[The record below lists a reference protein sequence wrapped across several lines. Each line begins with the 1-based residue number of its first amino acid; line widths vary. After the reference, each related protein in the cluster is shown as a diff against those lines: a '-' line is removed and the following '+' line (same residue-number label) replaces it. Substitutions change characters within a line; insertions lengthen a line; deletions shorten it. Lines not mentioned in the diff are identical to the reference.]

1 MLKRDVVPLP
11 QYLFPAHEWRLVETA
26 HSDRYLARAE
36 SIFALSNGYLGV
48 RGTFEEGR
56 PAGTPGTF
64 VNGLHETWPIE
75 YAEPAY
81 GLARTGQ
88 TMVSAPDATQ
98 LCLYV
103 DDEPLFLPTARMP
116 EYRRSLDM
124 RDGVLTRE
132 LLWATDFGKQVRIS
146 SARLVSLEERH
157 LVAMQYIVTSLANDA
172 SVAIASRLVNRH
184 KAQQMQDRDVRDP
197 RAAKLILR
205 SPLVQ
210 ALARHDRERLL
221 VGYHTINS
229 GMTLGVGVDHVIE
242 TASPMHT
249 EICSSDDGSE
259 LLITVDAKAGVPIV
273 ITKYA
278 AYHSSREVPPEELV
292 GRCERTLTRAVASG
306 FDRLVAKQRQQLDRF
321 WDRADVRVETDLEG
335 TRTQQAI
342 RWNLYQVA
350 QATWCSQ
357 GSGVP
362 ARGLT
367 GLAYD
372 GHYFWDSEIWVMPF
386 LSHTQPR
393 MARNLLRFRHGML
406 PRARIRARELS
417 QRGALYSWRTIN
429 GDEASAN
436 YQAGTAQYHINA
448 DVAFALVHYVD
459 VRDDKDFLAQVG
471 VEMLVETARL
481 WEDLGF
487 YGRDGMF
494 HIHGVTG
501 PDEYTTVVNDNTY
514 TNLMAREN
522 LRTAAQSVRW
532 LQSERPDEYLALA
545 ESLNLEPAEIDAWEA
560 AASSM
565 HIPYD
570 EERGIHPQDD
580 AFLDR
585 EVWDVANTPPEQ
597 FPLLLHH
604 HPLVIYRF
612 QVIKQADIV
621 LAMFLLGS
629 DFTEDQKRRNFD
641 YYDDLTTGD
650 SSLSAC
656 IQSIIA
662 TEVGRHEQAYEYFRH
677 GLWMDL
683 ADAAGNAADGVHIAS
698 AAGVWLSLV
707 YGFGGLRDS
716 GGGLSFSPHLPEQ
729 WTSLEFSVRFQDRQ
743 VRVQLT
749 PDEERFLIV
758 EGEPLEVRIHGVST
772 VLKPGE
778 KVVVHPAP
786 HRLAFEEGRRDG
798 LEVGATV

>member
-1 MLKRDVVPLP
+1 MLKRDVVSLP
-11 QYLFPAHEWRLVETA
+11 EHRFPADEWRIIETA
-26 HSDRYLARAE
+26 YSDRYLARAE
-36 SIFALSNGYLGV
+36 SLFVLSNGYLGV
-48 RGTFEEGR
+48 RGTFDERR
-56 PAGTPGTF
+56 PAVTPGTF
-64 VNGLHETWPIE
+64 VNGLHETWPIT

-81 GLARTGQ
+81 GLAHTGQ
-88 TMVSAPDATQ
+88 TMVSAPDATP

-103 DDEPLFLPTARMP
+103 DDEPLLLPMARLP
-116 EYRRSLDM
+116 EYRRWLDM

-132 LLWATDFGKQVRIS
+132 LEWATDSGKRVRVD

-157 LVAMQYIVTSLANDA
+157 LVAMRYVVTPLDHDA
-172 SVAIASRLVNRH
+172 SVAISSQLVNRQN
-184 KAQQMQDRDVRDP
+184 AQRAHAGDFQDP
-197 RAAKLILR
+197 RSAKVLLH
-205 SPLVQ
+205 SPLIE
-210 ALARHDRERLL
+210 ARKRHHGERLV
-221 VGYHTINS
+221 VGYHTTNS
-229 GMTLGVGVDHVIE
+229 GMTLGVGIDHVIE
-242 TASPMHT
+242 TASPMRT
-249 EICSSDDGSE
+249 EMCSSGDGPE
-259 LLITVDAKAGVPIV
+259 LLVTIDAQAGVPIV
-273 ITKYA
+273 VTKYA
-278 AYHSSREVPPEELV
+278 AYHTSREVPPDELV
-292 GRCERTLTRAVASG
+292 ARCERTLNRAVANG
-306 FDRLVAKQRQQLDRF
+306 FDRLVAKQREQLDRF
-321 WDRADVRVETDLEG
+321 WDRADVRVETDHEG

-372 GHYFWDSEIWVMPF
+372 GHYFWDSEIWVLPF

-393 MARNLLRFRHGML
+393 MARNLLRFRHSML
-406 PRARIRARELS
+406 PRARLRAREMS
-417 QRGALYSWRTIN
+417 QRGALFPWRTIN
-429 GDEASAN
+429 GHEASAN

-459 VRDDKDFLAQVG
+459 VRDDKDFLASLG
-471 VEMLVETARL
+471 AEMLVETARL

-487 YGRDGMF
+487 YGQDGLF

-522 LRTAAQSVRW
+522 LRSAAQTARW
-532 LQSERPDEYLALA
+532 LQSERPEDYLPLA
-545 ESLNLEPAEIDAWEA
+545 ESLHLETAEIDAWEA
-560 AASSM
+560 AAASM
-565 HIPYD
+565 YVPYD
-570 EERGIHPQDD
+570 MKRGIHPQDH

-585 EVWDVANTPPEQ
+585 EVWDLENTPPEQ

-629 DFTEDQKRRNFD
+629 DFTAEQKLRNFD
-641 YYDDLTTGD
+641 YYDSLTTGD

-656 IQSIIA
+656 MQSIIA
-662 TEVGRHEQAYEYFRH
+662 TEVGRHEQAYSYFRH
-677 GLWMDL
+677 GLFMDL
-683 ADAAGNAADGVHIAS
+683 ADTAGNSVDGVHIAA
-698 AAGVWLSLV
+698 AAGVWLSLA
-707 YGFGGLRDS
+707 YGFGGMRDS
-716 GGGLSFSPHLPEQ
+716 GGRLSFSPHLPEQ
-729 WTSLEFSVRFQDRQ
+729 WHSLEFSVRFQDRQ
-743 VRVQLT
+743 LRVQLT
-749 PDEERFLIV
+749 LDEERYLIE
-758 EGEPLEVRIHGVST
+758 EGEPLEVTIHGVST

-786 HRLAFEEGRRDG
+786 HRLAFD
-798 LEVGATV
+798 EVGATA

>member
-1 MLKRDVVPLP
+1 MIKRDVVTLP
-11 QYLFPAHEWRLVETA
+11 EHRFPPHEWRLIETSY
-26 HSDRYLARAE
+26 SDSYLARAE
-36 SIFALSNGYLGV
+36 SLFTLSNGYLGV
-48 RGTFEEGR
+48 RGTFEEER
-56 PAGTPGTF
+56 PAVTPGTF

-81 GLARTGQ
+81 GLASKGQ
-88 TMVSAPDATQ
+88 TMAGAPDATP

-116 EYRRSLDM
+116 EYQRSLDM
-124 RDGVLTRE
+124 RDAVLTRE
-132 LLWATDFGKQVRIS
+132 LIWATDSGKRVRVS
-146 SARLVSLEERH
+146 TARLVSLEERH
-157 LVAMQYIVTSLANDA
+157 LVAMRYVVTPLDHDA
-172 SVAIASRLVNRH
+172 SVDISSRLVNRH
-184 KAQQMQDRDVRDP
+184 NPKPVPASGVQDP
-197 RAAKLILR
+197 RSAKPLLSR
-205 SPLVQ
+205 PLVEE
-210 ALARHDRERLL
+210 LTRHDCERFL
-221 VGYHTINS
+221 VGYHTTNS
-229 GMTLGVGVDHVIE
+229 GMTLGVGVDHVVE
-242 TASPMHT
+242 TASPVRT
-249 EICSSDDGSE
+249 GVSSNGEGLE
-259 LLITVDAKAGVPIV
+259 LMITVEAQAGVPIV
-273 ITKYA
+273 VTKFA
-278 AYHSSREVPPEELV
+278 AYHSSREVTPDELV
-292 GRCERTLTRAVASG
+292 ARCERTLNRAVSGG
-306 FDRLVAKQRQQLDRF
+306 FDRLVAKQREQLDRF
-321 WDRADVRVETDLEG
+321 WDHADVRVELDHKG
-335 TRTQQAI
+335 TQTQQAI
-342 RWNLYQVA
+342 RWNLFQVA

-372 GHYFWDSEIWVMPF
+372 GHYFWDSEIWVLPF

-406 PRARIRARELS
+406 PRARVRAREMS
-417 QRGALYSWRTIN
+417 QRGALFPWRTIN
-429 GDEASAN
+429 GYEASAN
-436 YQAGTAQYHINA
+436 FQAGTAQYHINA
-448 DVAFALVHYVD
+448 DIAYALVHYVD
-459 VRDDKDFLAQVG
+459 VRDDKDFLAAFG
-471 VEMLVETARL
+471 AEMLVETARL

-522 LRTAAQSVRW
+522 LRSAAQSVRW
-532 LQSERPDEYLALA
+532 LESERPDDYHAFA
-545 ESLNLEPAEIDAWEA
+545 ESLKLDPAEIHAWEA

-565 HIPYD
+565 YIPYD
-570 EERGIHPQDD
+570 KDRGIHPQDH

-585 EVWDVANTPPEQ
+585 EVWDLENTPPED

-629 DFTEDQKRRNFD
+629 DFTADQKLRNFD
-641 YYDDLTTGD
+641 YYDSLTTGD

-656 IQSIIA
+656 MQSIIA

-677 GLWMDL
+677 ALFMDL
-683 ADAAGNAADGVHIAS
+683 ADAAGNAVDGVHIAS

-707 YGFGGLRDS
+707 HGFGGMRDT
-716 GGGLSFSPHLPEQ
+716 GGRLSFGPQLPEQ

-743 VRVQLT
+743 VRVQVT
-749 PDEERFLIV
+749 PGEERYLIE
-758 EGEPLEVRIHGVST
+758 EGEALEVTIHGAPT

-778 KVVVHPAP
+778 KVIVGPA
-786 HRLAFEEGRRDG
+786 RIVAVDQ
-798 LEVGATV
+798 VGAPV